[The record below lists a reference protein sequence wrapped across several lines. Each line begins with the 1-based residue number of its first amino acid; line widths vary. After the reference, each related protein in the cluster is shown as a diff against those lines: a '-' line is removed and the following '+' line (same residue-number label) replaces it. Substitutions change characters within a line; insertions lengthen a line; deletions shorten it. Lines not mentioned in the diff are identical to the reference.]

1 MAVFQDLGSNLGKFE
16 DFQEDL
22 RAELDS
28 GKAQADFKCKCKNK
42 TSCKCCG
49 KLHLPR
55 IKLKKKACLV
65 VTYNGRKTALT
76 LAFSMNNKLIFSI
89 TASANNPLPICV
101 GLPNFSVIA
110 DLCFEFYDVQIFRDK
125 FHFCLTLR
133 PRIMMKEIARIKV
146 GCFTFKNEKRK
157 PVNGKG

>member
-55 IKLKKKACLV
+55 IKLKKK
-65 VTYNGRKTALT
+65 
-76 LAFSMNNKLIFSI
+76 
-89 TASANNPLPICV
+89 ANNPLPICV